1 MSALSIQPTF
11 PIFTETDGLPLENGY
26 IWIGTTNLDPQGNP
40 INVYWDASLTISAPQ
55 PIRTINGYPSRS
67 GAPGRLYVNSNYS
80 IRVQNSKGSLV
91 YSAPAATE
99 AFGGLVS
106 ASAIEYDPPFT
117 GAVTSNYTVS
127 DKLSQ
132 VISVKDFG
140 AVGDG
145 INDDTS
151 AFIAADAAAP
161 AGMPIYVPAGV
172 YLLSADVNAP
182 RRQFLFQ
189 GASILGGN
197 LVGALIQRIDPVTGA
212 WSYGVGESLQY
223 GSYYRFG
230 RNAGGPIGLTVGGG
244 DPEDGTD
251 GNVFFP
257 DVYGGWTTVMP
268 SKYLSAS
275 EFAIQP
281 ASSAG
286 ACTTSIG
293 GNTVTRVSGGGFLAE
308 FVGRRIYIGEGR
320 YLVATVDVNAQ
331 TLTVTTLNGSAVTF
345 ASAGPLTFIVVGA
358 SGSGVCDTS
367 GTTVTRVSGDPF
379 VPLTNTEYIF
389 KIGGV
394 QYTVSSVTDFN
405 TIVLSASAGN
415 QTNVSYQFWT
425 SVDDLSS
432 AIRVHRVSGAGF
444 EENLTIGAYAA
455 GYFHI
460 QAAGGVGRQYP
471 LYIGTGY
478 DTSGDKRKQL
488 ALQSNGR
495 VNIGGDGGFCS
506 LEVEGRDG
514 VASNSFSMGGASTG
528 GGTPGL
534 TVIGADTNIGM
545 SLSTKGGGV
554 FKFFS
559 ANYGAQ
565 QFEIDQL
572 NTGTSWLG
580 VRSDAF
586 DQPRLYAQG
595 AATNIDIQLVPKGT
609 GSVLLGA
616 WASSADAA
624 VNGYITVKDS
634 TGTLRKLATIA

>member
-1 MSALSIQPTF
+1 MSALSIQPSY
-11 PIFTETDGLPLENGY
+11 PIFTDSNGQPLESGY
-26 IWIGTTNLDPQGNP
+26 VWVGVANLDPQANP
-40 INVYWDASLTISAPQ
+40 IPVFFDAALTIPAQQ
-55 PIRTINGYPSRS
+55 PVRTLGGYPSRN
-67 GAPGRLYVNSNYS
+67 GTPARLYAGTNYS
-80 IRVQNSKGSLV
+80 IRVMNKRGSVV
-91 YSAPAATE
+91 YSTPGATE
-99 AFGGLVS
+99 RFGGLVD
-106 ASAIEYDPPFT
+106 ASSIDYNPPFP
-117 GAVTSNYTVS
+117 GVTVVNYTVA

-132 VISVKDFG
+132 IISVKDFG

-145 INDDTS
+145 VTDDTQ
-151 AFIAADAAAP
+151 AFINADAVAP
-161 AGMPIYVPAGV
+161 AGMPIYVPAGT
-172 YLLSADVNAP
+172 YLLASDVNAP
-182 RRQFLFQ
+182 WRQFLFQ
-189 GASILGGN
+189 GASTSGGS
-197 LVGALIQRIDPVTGA
+197 LVGALVQRIDPVTGA

-244 DPEDGTD
+244 DPEDGVD

-257 DVYGGWTTVMP
+257 DVYAGWTTVMP

-275 EFAIQP
+275 EFAVQP

-293 GNTVTRVSGGGFLAE
+293 GNTVTRVSGGGFLGE

-320 YLVATVDVNAQ
+320 YLVATVNVGAQ
-331 TLTVTTLNGSAVTF
+331 TLTVTNLNGSAVAF

-358 SGSGVCDTS
+358 GGSGVCNTS

-405 TIVLSASAGN
+405 TIVLSASAGT
-415 QTNVSYQFWT
+415 QTNAAYEFWT

-432 AIRVHRVSGAGF
+432 AIRVHRLSGAGF
-444 EENLTIGAYAA
+444 EENITIGAYAA

-478 DTSGDKRKQL
+478 DTGGGKRKQI
-488 ALQSNGR
+488 ALQGNGR
-495 VNIGGDGGFCS
+495 LNLGGDAGFCS
-506 LEVEGRDG
+506 LEIDGRDG
-514 VASNSFSMGGASTG
+514 TASNSFSMGGAAIG

-545 SLSTKGGGV
+545 SVSTKGGGV
-554 FKFFS
+554 LKFFS
-559 ANYGAQ
+559 ENYGVQ
-565 QFEIDQL
+565 QFEIGQL

-595 AATNIDIQLVPKGT
+595 AAANIDIQLVPKGT
-609 GSVLLGA
+609 GRVLLGSWTA
-616 WASSADAA
+616 NADASI
-624 VNGYITVKDS
+624 NGYITVKDS
-634 TGTLRKLATIA
+634 AGNLRKLATIA